1 MRKESH
7 PLIDSHYFQ
16 SPSAHSRGSFQ
27 GPGGPG
33 MLSRFL
39 YNFNQRFTR
48 KGCPALVG
56 TRYRKRIP
64 PNRCKVGLHS
74 LFAGRCTLGMILF
87 HWKVLF
93 LPSPTQTLGEVP
105 GVGFTNSLGVPRAP
119 ISHVHLEPGLG
130 LDLGSHRQ
138 SPLPF
143 NIVSLSS
150 SHCRSMNI
158 QRASPKKDILQ
169 ISRLAGLQIRLME

>member
-1 MRKESH
+1 MI
-7 PLIDSHYFQ
+7 PII
-16 SPSAHSRGSFQ
+16 SRA
-27 GPGGPG
+27 P
-33 MLSRFL
+33 R
-39 YNFNQRFTR
+39 
-48 KGCPALVG
+48 
-56 TRYRKRIP
+56 RIP
-64 PNRCKVGLHS
+64 GEVFRVLEARECFRDSCTISIKGSLAKVAQLWSVHGTGKGFLPIDARFPLHS
-74 LFAGRCTLGMILF
+74 LFAGRCTLGIILF
-87 HWKVLF
+87 YWKVLY

-119 ISHVHLEPGLG
+119 ISHVHLEPG

-169 ISRLAGLQIRLME
+169 TCRPANKIDGMNELIQ